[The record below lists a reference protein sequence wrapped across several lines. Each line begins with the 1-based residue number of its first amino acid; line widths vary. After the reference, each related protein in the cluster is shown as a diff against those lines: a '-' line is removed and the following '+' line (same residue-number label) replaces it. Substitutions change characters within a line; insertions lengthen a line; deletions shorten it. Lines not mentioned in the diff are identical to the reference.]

1 VWIRGVSD
9 DLWNNSCFVFVKS
22 KDNFLG
28 VILFVVK
35 FIFSFG
41 ASALDYL
48 FLLDFEEAL
57 S

>member
-1 VWIRGVSD
+1 MSD
-9 DLWNNSCFVFVKS
+9 DLCNNSCFVFVKS